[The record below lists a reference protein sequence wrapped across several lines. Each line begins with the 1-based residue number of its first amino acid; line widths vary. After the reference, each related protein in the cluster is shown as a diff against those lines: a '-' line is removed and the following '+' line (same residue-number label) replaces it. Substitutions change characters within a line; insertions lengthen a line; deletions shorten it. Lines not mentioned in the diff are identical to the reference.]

1 MTGFF
6 ALIARDVTLSL
17 RAGGGAG
24 IGIAFFALVA
34 LIFAFAVGADRALIA
49 RLAAPVVW
57 TAALLATLVSLDRI
71 FQADAED
78 GALDIMVETSESLTL
93 AVLAKAIAHWLTSA
107 LPLLLAT
114 PLIAVLLN
122 LPSQGYGPLLASL
135 AVGTPAL
142 SLIGVLAAALTLS
155 LKRSAV
161 LAAVLAAPLL
171 APILIFGTG
180 AAEAGLAGSA
190 SFTAVLMLQGAATLF
205 ALIVAP
211 LAGAAAIRFNLS

>member
-1 MTGFF
+1 MKGFF

-24 IGIAFFALVA
+24 LGIAFFALVA

-78 GALDIMVETSESLTL
+78 GALDIMLETSESLAL
-93 AVLAKAIAHWLTSA
+93 AVLAKAIAHWLTAA

-114 PLIAVLLN
+114 PLIALLLN
-122 LPSQGYGPLLASL
+122 LPAAGYGPLLASL
-135 AVGTPAL
+135 AIGTPAL

-155 LKRSAV
+155 LKRSGV

-180 AAEAGLAGSA
+180 AADAGLAGSA
-190 SFTAVLMLQGAATLF
+190 TFPAVLMLQGAATLF
-205 ALIVAP
+205 AVIIAP
-211 LAGAAAIRFNLS
+211 LAAAAAIRFNLS